1 MNRRELL
8 ELLAVAVPALAGL
21 SADQRA
27 VLEQSLSSSRRSRG
41 LLNPHQFDTVD
52 RLSEIIIPATT
63 TPGAHA
69 AGVAAFIEHIV
80 ADWYSEEDRVAF
92 LAGLEDVDARSVRV
106 SQVTF
111 IEAPGSDQMAVVEQ
125 LESSLAPGDTTGFW
139 ARFKALTLYGF
150 YNSEPGIQQV
160 LKTPFMPGFYDG
172 DVAVADTG
180 GGRG

>member
-27 VLEQSLSSSRRSRG
+27 VLEQSLSSSRRRRG
-41 LLNPHQFDTVD
+41 LFDPHQFDTVD
-52 RLSEIIIPATT
+52 RLSDIIIPATT

-69 AGVAAFIEHIV
+69 AGVAVFIEHIV
-80 ADWYSEEDRVAF
+80 ADWYSEDDRVAF
-92 LAGLEDVDARSVRV
+92 LAGIEDVDARSARV
-106 SQVTF
+106 SGGAF
-111 IEAPGSDQMAVVEQ
+111 IDAPAADQAAVVQQ
-125 LESSLAPGDTTGFW
+125 LESSLTAGDTTAFW
-139 ARFKALTLYGF
+139 SRFKALTLYGF
-150 YNSEPGIQQV
+150 YNSEPGIRQV

-172 DVAVADTG
+172 DVAVGDTG

>member
-8 ELLAVAVPALAGL
+8 HLLTVAVPALSGL

-27 VLEQSLSSSRRSRG
+27 ALEQSLSAGRHRRG
-41 LLNPHQFDTVD
+41 FLDPHQFATTDQ
-52 RLSEIIIPATT
+52 LSEIIIPATG

-80 ADWYSEEDRVAF
+80 ADWYGEEDRSAF
-92 LAGLEDVDARSVRV
+92 LAGLGDVDARSVKASGRA
-106 SQVTF
+106 F
-111 IEAPGSDQMAVVEQ
+111 IEAPAAQQMQVVRELEASLTSGSPD
-125 LESSLAPGDTTGFW
+125 GFW

-150 YNSEPGIQQV
+150 YNSQPGIQDV

-172 DVAVADTG
+172 DAPVRAA
-180 GGRG
+180 GGRKG

>member
-27 VLEQSLSSSRRSRG
+27 VLEQSLSSPRRRG
-41 LLNPHQFDTVD
+41 LFDPHQFDTID
-52 RLSEIIIPATT
+52 QLSEIIIPATT

-80 ADWYSEEDRVAF
+80 ADWYSEDDRVAF
-92 LAGLEDVDARSVRV
+92 LAGLEDVDARSIRV
-106 SQVTF
+106 SGHSF
-111 IEAPGSDQMAVVEQ
+111 IGAPAAEQMAVVQQ
-125 LESSLAPGDTTGFW
+125 LESSLAASDTTGFW

-150 YNSEPGIQQV
+150 YNSEPGITQV

-172 DVAVADTG
+172 DAAVADAG